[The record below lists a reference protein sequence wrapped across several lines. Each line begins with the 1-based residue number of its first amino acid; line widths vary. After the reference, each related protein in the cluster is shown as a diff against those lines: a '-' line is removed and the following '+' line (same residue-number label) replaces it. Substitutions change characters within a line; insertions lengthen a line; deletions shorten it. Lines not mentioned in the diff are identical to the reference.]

1 MPKAERSEA
10 RDRAFEIWR
19 VSKGKMP
26 LVGIAKLLDVPAV
39 KVRKWKYEDDWEAKI
54 GKRPAKRTTTK
65 KKKSRSPTKKKSA
78 AKKTEK
84 KSAIFGN
91 KKNSESEK
99 PLSKKSAATS
109 EEQTKNCTDGEK
121 AKEHGNRTAQ
131 LGNKN
136 AVGHGAPK
144 RNRNAVKTGEY
155 QTVYQDALTDEE
167 RAVYDSAQ
175 TDIMAAL
182 DEEIRIQAVRKF
194 RMEKLY
200 RQMAEREEDLDIM
213 DIYEYKEQDTVVNV
227 VDEIKIREIVI
238 DGSRKRLSRNAK
250 NFRQSVWKL
259 ARPWTIKCLQRHRQR
274 CAWTDKDYQPSSKKR
289 NLNRARKPWNS
300 KSGN

>member
-91 KKNSESEK
+91 KNFSESEK
-99 PLSKKSAATS
+99 PPSKKSAATS
-109 EEQTKNCTDGEK
+109 EEQTKICTDKEK
-121 AKEHGNRTAQ
+121 PKEHGNRTAQ

-155 QTVYQDALTDEE
+155 QTVYQDSLTDEE
-167 RAVYDSAQ
+167 RVIYDSAN

-227 VDEIKIREIVI
+227 IDETGESQETVIKKRQKLPAKRVETRRTMDDKMLAATQAAVRVDRQ
-238 DGSRKRLSRNAK
+238 RLSTIVEKAKLEQGKKALELKERKLNAED
-250 NFRQSVWKL
+250 W
-259 ARPWTIKCLQRHRQR
+259 
-274 CAWTDKDYQPSSKKR
+274 
-289 NLNRARKPWNS
+289 
-300 KSGN
+300 

>member
-10 RDRAFEIWR
+10 RDKAFEIWR
-19 VSKGKMP
+19 ASKGKMP
-26 LVGIAKLLDVPAV
+26 LVGIAELLDVPAV

-65 KKKSRSPTKKKSA
+65 KKKSRSPTKKKSV
-78 AKKTEK
+78 AKKAEK

-91 KKNSESEK
+91 KNFSDGEK
-99 PLSKKSAATS
+99 PPSKKSAETS
-109 EEQTKNCTDGEK
+109 GEQTKNCTDGEK
-121 AKEHGNRTAQ
+121 VKEHGNRTAQ

-167 RAVYDSAQ
+167 RAVYESAQ

-200 RQMAEREEDLDIM
+200 RQMAEREEDLDTM
-213 DIYEYKEQDTVVNV
+213 DIYEYKERDIVVNV
-227 VDEIKIREIVI
+227 VDETGEPQETVIKKRQKLPAKRVET
-238 DGSRKRLSRNAK
+238 RKTMDDKMLAATQAAVRVDRQRLSTLIEKAKLEQGKKALELKERKLNAED
-250 NFRQSVWKL
+250 W
-259 ARPWTIKCLQRHRQR
+259 
-274 CAWTDKDYQPSSKKR
+274 
-289 NLNRARKPWNS
+289 
-300 KSGN
+300 